1 MTLTVVVGDQRVTR
15 RVSGLKIKASSP
27 GGFESVEF
35 SVARKLDR
43 SLFDQFTDV
52 LVYDAA
58 TGEQVG
64 GGRLMDQG
72 RNDDGTWSVSCI
84 GEGFA
89 STTDRT
95 EPYILVDRSLDN
107 WFQSFA
113 PNTRF
118 KVQSAQDGLQY
129 GTADAGLAF
138 TVDAGNW
145 GQDRFIRATYP
156 LLTRAGQ
163 RAGAMLM
170 NFRAGFSDGNH
181 RVQVLLSSSLAN
193 STPLDAP
200 YSTATGATAPVVGN
214 HFPEDR
220 SDVHIQVN
228 RTNGNGAGGDAAWM
242 LAYGIVVVAQRMD
255 RNRAVITGGVYA
267 SGKVTL
273 DQAFTDVIARFCP
286 RLDLAAGTI
295 DAGTYQYDQLAWFD
309 GISPKAVLDDML
321 NLEPTFSWHVWGKG
335 PNGWETE
342 LVQTPTEVRYEAS
355 TVDGFSAPS
364 PSLEVY
370 NSVDVRWRDV
380 IGQVQVT
387 TVTSPVPALDEAGIT
402 RSTTLDLADEL
413 GSAAQATARGL
424 TFLGDHAVPPNA
436 GTLTVARRIY
446 DGRTGRWVHPWN
458 IRPGSLIRVR
468 GIQPT
473 PDTLNT
479 TSPDGVTIFRIVVA
493 TYDEDSRTAVLE
505 LDTYSL
511 DQQQAIASLFKRS
524 RKR

>member
-1 MTLTVVVGDQRVTR
+1 MTLTVVVGDQRATR

-35 SVARKLDR
+35 NVARKLDR

-95 EPYILVDRSLDN
+95 EPYILVDRSLDG
-107 WFQSFA
+107 WFQSYA

-129 GTADAGLAF
+129 GVPDAGLAF

-145 GQDRFIRATYP
+145 AINRFLRATYP
-156 LLTRAGQ
+156 LLARSGQLVGGLLLTTKAAVNDAGPRTQ
-163 RAGAMLM
+163 VLANNPFFVNAPLDAAWSTASTALAFWCGTHFPADRTELSIQINASAGAM
-170 NFRAGFSDGNH
+170 G
-181 RVQVLLSSSLAN
+181 
-193 STPLDAP
+193 
-200 YSTATGATAPVVGN
+200 
-214 HFPEDR
+214 
-220 SDVHIQVN
+220 
-228 RTNGNGAGGDAAWM
+228 GGDNVWL
-242 LAYGIVVVAQRMD
+242 LASNIVVLAQRLD
-255 RNRAVITGGVYA
+255 RNRAAITGAVYS

-273 DQAFTDVIARFCP
+273 DQAFIDVIARFCP